1 MELLLIKLLMS
12 YYPETD
18 THIKNKVKV
27 VLNLTNY
34 ATNKKLGH
42 ASDVAMSDLAAKKL
56 LIAMKA
62 KVDKLA
68 IHKLVNVTTSFNNLK
83 IKVEDLDVGMGILF
97 SRAVTLTDYTKFT
110 KDILNRKI
118 KKERLVKKSGSNEKI
133 KTLAT
138 KAESKGEQDKTEK
151 L

>member
-1 MELLLIKLLMS
+1 MS

-138 KAESKGEQDKTEK
+138 QAESKGDQDKTEK

>member
-1 MELLLIKLLMS
+1 MLIKLLMS

-110 KDILNRKI
+110 KDILNRKT

>member
-1 MELLLIKLLMS
+1 MLIKLLMS

-42 ASDVAMSDLAAKKL
+42 ASDVAMSDLADKKL

>member
-1 MELLLIKLLMS
+1 MS

-110 KDILNRKI
+110 KDILNRK
-118 KKERLVKKSGSNEKI
+118 KKERKVS
-133 KTLAT
+133 
-138 KAESKGEQDKTEK
+138 
-151 L
+151 

>member
-1 MELLLIKLLMS
+1 MS

>member
-1 MELLLIKLLMS
+1 MS
-12 YYPETD
+12 YYPEID

>member
-1 MELLLIKLLMS
+1 MS

-62 KVDKLA
+62 N
-68 IHKLVNVTTSFNNLK
+68 HS
-83 IKVEDLDVGMGILF
+83 
-97 SRAVTLTDYTKFT
+97 
-110 KDILNRKI
+110 
-118 KKERLVKKSGSNEKI
+118 
-133 KTLAT
+133 
-138 KAESKGEQDKTEK
+138 
-151 L
+151 

>member
-1 MELLLIKLLMS
+1 MS

-110 KDILNRKI
+110 KDILNRKT

>member
-1 MELLLIKLLMS
+1 
-12 YYPETD
+12 
-18 THIKNKVKV
+18 
-27 VLNLTNY
+27 
-34 ATNKKLGH
+34 
-42 ASDVAMSDLAAKKL
+42 
-56 LIAMKA
+56 
-62 KVDKLA
+62 
-68 IHKLVNVTTSFNNLK
+68 
-83 IKVEDLDVGMGILF
+83 MGILF

>member
-1 MELLLIKLLMS
+1 MLIKLLMS

-18 THIKNKVKV
+18 THIKNKEKV

>member
-1 MELLLIKLLMS
+1 MLIKLLMS

-83 IKVEDLDVGMGILF
+83 IKVEYLDVGMGILF

>member
-1 MELLLIKLLMS
+1 MLIKLLMS

>member
-1 MELLLIKLLMS
+1 MLIKLLMS

-133 KTLAT
+133 KTLVT

>member
-1 MELLLIKLLMS
+1 MS

-110 KDILNRKI
+110 KDILNIKI
-118 KKERLVKKSGSNEKI
+118 KKEKLVKKSGSNEKI